1 MTENDHER
9 WSEDLAAYMLGALE
23 PTEAAALERHTEGC
37 ERCRAE
43 IRWLTPAV
51 DALPESAERLEPPP
65 ELRERLMAEVRADA
79 GQAGAESAERV
90 GVRGDNDERA
100 GLRGDNDKRVGVRG
114 VRGDNRK
121 ARPGLTER
129 ASAWLRHLGSGPMGL
144 RPVVGVAVAVLV
156 VAGVAGFAIGGGIGG
171 GSDESETST
180 VVAGKAPGVTA
191 RMVSE
196 GDSGTLH
203 LANVRQLPSDR
214 VLEAWV
220 QRDGE
225 VEPVQALFVPDREG
239 RASTEL
245 PNLNG
250 VEVVMVTAEP
260 QGGSEEPTSA
270 PLITIPIQ

>member
-9 WSEDLAAYMLGALE
+9 WSEDIAAHMLGALE
-23 PTEAAALERHTEGC
+23 STEVAELERHAEGC

-65 ELRERLMAEVRADA
+65 RLRERLLAEVRADA
-79 GQAGAESAERV
+79 GQAGAEAGRV
-90 GVRGDNDERA
+90 GVRGDNRE
-100 GLRGDNDKRVGVRG
+100 
-114 VRGDNRK
+114 

-156 VAGVAGFAIGGGIGG
+156 VAAVAGFAIGGGIGSG
-171 GSDESETST
+171 DGAEMST
-180 VVAGKAPGVTA
+180 VAAGHAPGVTA
-191 RMVSE
+191 KMISE

-225 VEPVQALFVPDREG
+225 VEPVEALFVPDREG

-245 PNLNG
+245 PDMNG
-250 VEVVMVTAEP
+250 VEVVMVTTEP
-260 QGGSEEPTSA
+260 TGGSKEPTSD
-270 PLITIPIQ
+270 PMITISIQ